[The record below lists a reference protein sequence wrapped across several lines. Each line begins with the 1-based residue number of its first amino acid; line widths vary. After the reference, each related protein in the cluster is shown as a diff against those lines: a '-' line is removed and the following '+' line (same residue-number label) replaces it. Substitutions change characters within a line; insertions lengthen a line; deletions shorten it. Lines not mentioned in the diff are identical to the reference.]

1 MAKVT
6 SPNIGLATRID
17 YGESPYL
24 KSMLEVAKSQKA
36 EKLAAKEKREK
47 DTAVFLDLVNKVDD
61 FYYAHEQYKV
71 GELNQLV
78 EDYKNGTVDLLGAQK
93 KLNTLNAQAS
103 KSKALEEQIKDAIKL
118 AEKDSRID
126 IDAYNNYLGEQ
137 IRTSDWMNIDQLDP
151 NQFYSNQA
159 AAEQILKEPEVFK
172 GVLNDIGK
180 TVKNIVTT
188 QNMSGL
194 PAGLVGKITMNQ
206 MIEAS
211 DAFDVT
217 VGKDGKAN
225 FVLKDESKLPS
236 GFYDNIMSRD
246 DVRVMLVK
254 SLNEKNP
261 GRTTDYTRDEMLT
274 ELKNKMSTY
283 SGNKEFK
290 ISNVSSR
297 IEKVPGYATT
307 TTTPK
312 PTKPVKLTKEEAA
325 QKAQTTFYDNLTG
338 NDPKLIKDAVDFL
351 VPTTGN
357 IKLDYNLIK
366 TINPNNYFNTVYEGA
381 ENKEETAE
389 EINKNNFKLSGAE
402 IDDNGNPVLLVKY
415 TGEDLPRY
423 NFSPHKLFKKRLI
436 NNGDVIP
443 IPIPKNISRSAVGNL
458 YSIITENKLIQY
470 GGFDEVGAERADI
483 TPQDQPQPQPQDQT
497 QPQQQQVQPQTQPQS
512 NYSADDIRDSFFTQS
527 PNQEI
532 IDYMTPDKPV
542 KMDFNTFNLLGESEE
557 IVDAL
562 RLTEDKELVQKYLD
576 EAEFQYLG
584 VNTNPVYTGGLPTL
598 KVKYVGSPLAKSYTK
613 LGGAGEG
620 IPSGTMLS
628 SGQIIQIPLENS
640 DGINIVTN
648 LMYGNQANVS
658 PAAGTTNQST
668 ILPNLLDE
676 Q

>member
-47 DTAVFLDLVNKVDD
+47 DTAVFLDLVKNVKEFYYGHEQHKVNQANQLVDD
-61 FYYAHEQYKV
+61 FA
-71 GELNQLV
+71 
-78 EDYKNGTVDLLGAQK
+78 NGKVDLLEAQK
-93 KLNTLNAQAS
+93 ILNNLNAQS
-103 KSKALEEQIKDAIKL
+103 VKSKALEEQIKEAIKL

-172 GVLNDIGK
+172 GVLNDIGT

-194 PAGLVGKITMNQ
+194 PAGLVGKVTMNQ

-297 IEKVPGYATT
+297 IEKVPGYGTT

-312 PTKPVKLTKEEAA
+312 STKLTKEEAT

-338 NDPKLIKDAVDFL
+338 NDPKSIKDAVDFL

-402 IDDNGNPVLLVKY
+402 IDNNGNPVLLVKY

-423 NFSPHKLFKKRLI
+423 YRSVYTKKRLI
-436 NNGDVIP
+436 YNGDVIP
-443 IPIPKNISRSAVGNL
+443 IPIPKDISRSAVGNL

-470 GGFDEVGAERADI
+470 GGFEEVGAERADV
-483 TPQDQPQPQPQDQT
+483 TPQPQPQPQ
-497 QPQQQQVQPQTQPQS
+497 P
-512 NYSADDIRDSFFTQS
+512 
-527 PNQEI
+527 
-532 IDYMTPDKPV
+532 
-542 KMDFNTFNLLGESEE
+542 
-557 IVDAL
+557 
-562 RLTEDKELVQKYLD
+562 
-576 EAEFQYLG
+576 
-584 VNTNPVYTGGLPTL
+584 
-598 KVKYVGSPLAKSYTK
+598 
-613 LGGAGEG
+613 
-620 IPSGTMLS
+620 
-628 SGQIIQIPLENS
+628 
-640 DGINIVTN
+640 
-648 LMYGNQANVS
+648 QANVS

-676 Q
+676 E